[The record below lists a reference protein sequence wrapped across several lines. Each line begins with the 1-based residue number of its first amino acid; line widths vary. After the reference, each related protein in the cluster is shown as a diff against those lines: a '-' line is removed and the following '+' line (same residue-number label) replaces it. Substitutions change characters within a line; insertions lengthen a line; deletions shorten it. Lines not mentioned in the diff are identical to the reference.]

1 MIHIDIYVP
10 SMGESFEFCCDETVP
25 VYEIRRDIYSLLS
38 AKAGA
43 DLTKEAPD
51 ESSDRT
57 KLWLCDMEGRCVLSP
72 DRSLTDQN
80 IRHGSRLILL

>member
-25 VYEIRRDIYSLLS
+25 VYEIRRDIYGLLS

-43 DLTKEAPD
+43 DLTQEP
-51 ESSDRT
+51 SDRP
-57 KLWLCDMEGRCVLSP
+57 KLWLCDVEGRCVLSQ
-72 DRSLTDQN
+72 DRSLSDQN